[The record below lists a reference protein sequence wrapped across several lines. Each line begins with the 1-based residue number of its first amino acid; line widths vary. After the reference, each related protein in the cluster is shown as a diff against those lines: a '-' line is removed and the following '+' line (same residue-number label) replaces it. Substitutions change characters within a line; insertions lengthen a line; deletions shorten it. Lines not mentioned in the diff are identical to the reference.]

1 MKLGKNYNDY
11 SYDYSE
17 LNKQQESFAES
28 QDKQEQQKNR
38 MNGRSFAGG
47 LLTGLLLAVGVSI
60 GAFLFTQMTAQG
72 GQQDS
77 AQMGLKE
84 QLTGTKSES
93 VINEDVLTKMKKIE
107 ALIDAYYYQED
118 TDKVQLVEDA
128 YKGMMASLG
137 DPYSTYYSEDE
148 LNELMEQTEGIY
160 FGIGAYVSMDQQTG
174 YAMISGVI
182 DGTPAQEADLWEG
195 DIIYEVDGTSAYG
208 MELSEV
214 VALIK
219 GEEGTTVHLTLIRD
233 GVGDY
238 VEKDVVRRQ
247 IESPTV
253 NYEMHEGK
261 LGYVQITEFDDV
273 TADQFAEALAVLRE
287 QGMKGMILDLRSNPG
302 GNLNTVVDIA
312 GMLLPEGLIVYT
324 EDRNGNRREY
334 NCDGS
339 KEFDLPMV
347 VLINGYSASASEIL
361 AGAIQD
367 YGIGTLLGTTT
378 YGKGIVQ
385 QIVSLKDGSAIKL
398 TVSSYYTPKGR
409 NIHGI
414 GIEPDEVCT
423 FDAEAYYNNEVRY
436 DNQLERAK
444 ELLEEKVA
452 GAD

>member
-47 LLTGLLLAVGVSI
+47 LLTGLLLAVGVST
-60 GAFLFTQMTAQG
+60 GAFLFSQMTAQG

-182 DGTPAQEADLWEG
+182 EGTPAQEADLWEG

-253 NYEMHEGK
+253 NYEMYEGK

-347 VLINGYSASASEIL
+347 VLING
-361 AGAIQD
+361 
-367 YGIGTLLGTTT
+367 
-378 YGKGIVQ
+378 
-385 QIVSLKDGSAIKL
+385 
-398 TVSSYYTPKGR
+398 
-409 NIHGI
+409 
-414 GIEPDEVCT
+414 
-423 FDAEAYYNNEVRY
+423 
-436 DNQLERAK
+436 
-444 ELLEEKVA
+444 
-452 GAD
+452 

>member
-1 MKLGKNYNDY
+1 MELDKNYNDY

-17 LNKQQESFAES
+17 QKKQQEDFGEP
-28 QDKQEQQKNR
+28 QNQPGQQNGR
-38 MNGRSFAGG
+38 MSGRSFVGG
-47 LLTGLLLAVGVSI
+47 LLTGLLLAVGISI
-60 GAFLFTQMTAQG
+60 GAFFFTRMTAQG
-72 GQQDS
+72 GQNGS
-77 AQMGLKE
+77 TQMGLKE
-84 QLTGTKSES
+84 QLDGTQSES

-118 TDKVQLVEDA
+118 TDKEQLVEDA

-182 DGTPAQEADLWEG
+182 EGTPAQEADLWEG
-195 DIIYEVDGTSAYG
+195 DIIYEVDGISAYG
-208 MELSEV
+208 MELTEV

-219 GEEGTTVHLTLIRD
+219 GEEGTTVHLTLVRD
-233 GVGDY
+233 GADDY

-253 NYEMHEGK
+253 NYEMYEGK

-302 GNLNTVVDIA
+302 GNLNTVVEIA
-312 GMLLPEGLIVYT
+312 EMLLPEGLIVYT
-324 EDRNGNRREY
+324 EDRNGKRREY
-334 NCDGS
+334 SSDGS

-367 YGIGTLLGTTT
+367 YEIGTLLGTTT

-398 TVSSYYTPKGR
+398 TVSSYFTPKGR

-414 GIEPDEVCT
+414 GIEPDEECI
-423 FDAEAYYNNEVRY
+423 FDSEAYYNNEVRY

-444 ELLEEKVA
+444 ELLAEKCEKKF
-452 GAD
+452 